1 MCGCGRQL
9 KLDIFFPGNMLNPD
23 QVEYKITRLQDVT
36 YSITDHGLRLHRPL
50 LNAPMTLLAT
60 ADPDMSANQRGAL
73 KFRQSQQ
80 SKVHEWH
87 PGLG

>member
-36 YSITDHGLRLHRPL
+36 YSVNGPWTKV
-50 LNAPMTLLAT
+50 AQAT
-60 ADPDMSANQRGAL
+60 PECANDFACKSG
-73 KFRQSQQ
+73 
-80 SKVHEWH
+80 
-87 PGLG
+87 P